1 MYTCPY
7 TVSKPTKKKRPRVNC
22 KGNHRLW
29 MIMMY
34 HCRFVNFNTCTTLVG
49 MLTIR
54 EAMPVWGIL
63 ETSVP
68 SSKFCHEP
76 KTALK
81 NKESKIQATDLDDI
95 YNT

>member
-81 NKESKIQATDLDDI
+81 NKESKIQVRGEGFPLP
-95 YNT
+95 